1 MEDKMLR
8 IKDLHVVFPVGGKQ
22 IHAVNGV
29 NVELAPGEALGVIG
43 ESGCGKSVTFSNVLR
58 LVKSPPAIIS
68 GDIELNGRS
77 IMGLSEKEM
86 EKIRGKEVSMIFQ
99 EPMRCLNPVERIGAQ
114 IAESLRLHEGLTMKQ
129 ALDRAVELLRMVE
142 MPDAEHRINCYP
154 HQLSGGLRQR
164 AMIAIALACSP
175 RLLIADEPTTALDVT
190 IQSQIIK
197 LIKKLREETGMG
209 IVFISHDMGVVA
221 SLVSR
226 IAVFYAGEIVEQ
238 GDTRDIFRNPL
249 HPYTAGLIR
258 CIPRLDT
265 ESKRLYT
272 IPGSTPNLETI
283 PEACCFAPRCPY
295 ATDLCRTKKPEHK
308 DFPGGRQC
316 ACHYAGSIKMNG
328 Q

>member
-1 MEDKMLR
+1 MQENAMLK
-8 IKDLHVVFPVGGKQ
+8 IKDLHVTFPVGEKR

-29 NVELAPGEALGVIG
+29 DIELEPGEALGVIG
-43 ESGCGKSVTFSNVLR
+43 ESGCGKSVTFSSVLR
-58 LVKSPPAIIS
+58 LIKSPPAVIS

-77 IMGLSEKEM
+77 IMKLSEKEM

-129 ALDRAVELLRMVE
+129 ALDRAIELLRTVE
-142 MPDAEHRINCYP
+142 MPDPEHRVNCYP

-175 RLLIADEPTTALDVT
+175 KLLIADEPTTALDVT
-190 IQSQIIK
+190 VQSQIIK

-209 IVFISHDMGVVA
+209 IIFISHDMGVVA
-221 SLVSR
+221 SLVDR
-226 IAVFYAGEIVEQ
+226 IAVFYAGQIVEQ
-238 GDTRDIFRNPL
+238 GNTRDIFRSPL

-272 IPGSTPNLETI
+272 IPGSTPNLDTI
-283 PEACCFAPRCPY
+283 PKGCCFAPRCPY
-295 ATDLCRTKKPEHK
+295 ATETCRQEKPQQKE
-308 DFPGGRQC
+308 FSGTRSC
-316 ACHYAGSIKMNG
+316 ACHFAGDLKMN
-328 Q
+328 

>member
-1 MEDKMLR
+1 MQDKKMLR

-29 NVELAPGEALGVIG
+29 NVELASGEALGVIG

-58 LVKSPPAIIS
+58 LVSAPPAIIS

-86 EKIRGKEVSMIFQ
+86 EKIRGKEASMIFQ
-99 EPMRCLNPVERIGAQ
+99 EPMRCLNPVERIGVQ

-129 ALDRAVELLRMVE
+129 SLDRAVELLKMVE

-175 RLLIADEPTTALDVT
+175 KLLIADEPTTALDVT

-209 IVFISHDMGVVA
+209 IIFISHDMGVVA
-221 SLVSR
+221 SLVDR
-226 IAVFYAGEIVEQ
+226 IAVFYAGQIVEQ
-238 GDTRDIFRNPL
+238 GNTRDIFRNPL
-249 HPYTAGLIR
+249 HPYTAGLIK

-265 ESKRLYT
+265 ESRRLYT
-272 IPGSTPNLETI
+272 IPGSTPNLDAI
-283 PEACCFAPRCPY
+283 PAGCCFAPRCPY
-295 ATDLCRTKKPEHK
+295 ATEACRTESPKLK
-308 DFPGGRQC
+308 DFPGTRSC
-316 ACHYAGSIKMNG
+316 ACHHAGCLEMN
-328 Q
+328 